1 MWTSLLHART
11 KKGRPA
17 AFSVVPCGF
26 VLCVVCAFL
35 TFFVIF
41 FHSVPCLIAC
51 LLPVLLSHRHVV
63 LSTSQR
69 RSSLIGMPV
78 GSLDGLQQHAA
89 AAAGAADLALVAA
102 AAATTAAAPPTCIR
116 STARCP

>member
-1 MWTSLLHART
+1 M
-11 KKGRPA
+11 
-17 AFSVVPCGF
+17 
-26 VLCVVCAFL
+26 
-35 TFFVIF
+35 
-41 FHSVPCLIAC
+41 
-51 LLPVLLSHRHVV
+51 

-102 AAATTAAAPPTCIR
+102 AAATTAAAPPTC
-116 STARCP
+116 STTNQHRVNSKVPMMALGETYSGKFS